1 MLDIERKRDIIKLQ
15 TISIQGGTMLK
26 SKRKEII
33 LSRLEQNKS
42 VTLDELTSIL
52 ETSESTVRRDLDEL
66 ESFLKRV
73 HGGAELPYSLGQEL
87 SNQEKAIKNVQKKL
101 DIARQTAKLIAKQDV
116 IFIDAG
122 TTTELLIDFLPH
134 EQLTVVTNSIH
145 HAAKLVDRGIKTI
158 IIGGAVKHSTD
169 ASIGQVAINQIRQI
183 TVDKAFLGM
192 NGIDEVY
199 LTTPDLE
206 EAAIKEAI
214 INNSQQTF
222 ILMDSSKIGQ
232 VTFAKVKEIND
243 INLVTN
249 KTDSELMTI
258 IKEKM
263 KVIQV

>member
-66 ESFLKRV
+66 ESEGFLKRV

-87 SNQEKAIKNVQKKL
+87 SNQEKAIKKL

>member
-1 MLDIERKRDIIKLQ
+1 M
-15 TISIQGGTMLK
+15 
-26 SKRKEII
+26 
-33 LSRLEQNKS
+33 
-42 VTLDELTSIL
+42 
-52 ETSESTVRRDLDEL
+52 
-66 ESFLKRV
+66 

-145 HAAKLVDRGIKTI
+145 H
-158 IIGGAVKHSTD
+158 
-169 ASIGQVAINQIRQI
+169 
-183 TVDKAFLGM
+183 
-192 NGIDEVY
+192 
-199 LTTPDLE
+199 
-206 EAAIKEAI
+206 
-214 INNSQQTF
+214 SQQTF

>member
-66 ESFLKRV
+66 ESAGFLKRV

-116 IFIDAG
+116 I
-122 TTTELLIDFLPH
+122 LIDFLPH